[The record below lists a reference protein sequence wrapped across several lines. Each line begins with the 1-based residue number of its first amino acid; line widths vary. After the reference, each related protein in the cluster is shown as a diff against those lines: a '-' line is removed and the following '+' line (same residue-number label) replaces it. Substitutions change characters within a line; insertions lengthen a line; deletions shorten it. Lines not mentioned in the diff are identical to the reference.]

1 MGRCSQRRYQTAQLR
16 NFGRQ
21 CISSFFRIVMMLITM
36 MNAGRHINNDLSHPP
51 RINDLT
57 PPHNYTPNATN
68 RLPLPTLLDLSTPP
82 HDSTSADRDQFEQG
96 VEHGDGTTTEEAI
109 YEIEHAGG
117 QYGLWKGVAGGE
129 YCEALWRVLGGGCE
143 VILGWNRCLR
153 KGCSRGFATCW
164 VQYLV
169 VSMRWS
175 GGWGK
180 EGRTLIMLHCIC
192 FVFLR
197 EECGVIFSECS
208 SFSSVS
214 ARMGRT
220 AAGKAPG
227 ES

>member
-1 MGRCSQRRYQTAQLR
+1 
-16 NFGRQ
+16 
-21 CISSFFRIVMMLITM
+21 MMLITM

-129 YCEALWRVLGGGCE
+129 YCEALWRVLGGSCE
-143 VILGWNRCLR
+143 VILVFEKRLFSRICDLLGSVPRCVDALEWRMGKGREDAHHAALYLFCFFEGRMRGNFLGMLLVLLRICSDGSNRCW
-153 KGCSRGFATCW
+153 KGSR
-164 VQYLV
+164 
-169 VSMRWS
+169 
-175 GGWGK
+175 
-180 EGRTLIMLHCIC
+180 
-192 FVFLR
+192 
-197 EECGVIFSECS
+197 
-208 SFSSVS
+208 
-214 ARMGRT
+214 
-220 AAGKAPG
+220 
-227 ES
+227 